1 MNFKKKTIFLG
12 NQGMHRN
19 GSRKR
24 ETFGKGLLCAERNF
38 SRHGKEGP
46 VPHPTG
52 GVCRERSDALTL
64 LSGHMS

>member
-1 MNFKKKTIFLG
+1 
-12 NQGMHRN
+12 MHRN

-38 SRHGKEGP
+38 SRHGKDGP

-64 LSGHMS
+64 LSGRMS